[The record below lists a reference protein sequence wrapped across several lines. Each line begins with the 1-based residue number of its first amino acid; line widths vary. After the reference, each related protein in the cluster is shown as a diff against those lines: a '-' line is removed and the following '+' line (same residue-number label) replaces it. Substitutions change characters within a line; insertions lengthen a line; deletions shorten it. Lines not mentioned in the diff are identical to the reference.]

1 MMSGKG
7 MAGLRRALCEA
18 TRVVPRVARIGQ
30 RGMSSGESRKFSQPA
45 KLHDRQPEA
54 QTGGTRLQEL
64 RATLAAEQKTVE
76 DFVSTAEGG
85 GKGISLAE
93 GLALLNATRKGPPR
107 ATTEARHTVASL
119 LTTPGHIHTVG

>member
-18 TRVVPRVARIGQ
+18 TRVVPRVVRIGQ

-45 KLHDRQPEA
+45 KLHDRQPAA

-85 GKGISLAE
+85 GRGM
-93 GLALLNATRKGPPR
+93 
-107 ATTEARHTVASL
+107 
-119 LTTPGHIHTVG
+119 